1 MLATATL
8 STRSSGFLL
17 KTKWACFRNASITRF
32 GAPLALSIAITS
44 SPRNNCSAIVPFLL
58 RAALGRRVTGLIVV
72 AALDGGAK
80 RSDQSPTLG
89 IALSAPATTEVARP
103 RHAERTRD
111 RTSVRDHRVI
121 SGNARDR
128 SNVPA

>member
-58 RAALGRRVTGLIVV
+58 RAALGRRVPRVV
-72 AALDGGAK
+72 VISALHGRAK
-80 RSDQSPTLG
+80 RSSKAPTFGLTLH
-89 IALSAPATTEVARP
+89 ASAAIDVARP
-103 RHAERTRD
+103 GDAERASD
-111 RTSVRDHRVI
+111 RPRVLAHRAV
-121 SGNARDR
+121 
-128 SNVPA
+128 